1 MANTLHKIALF
12 FCCCCL
18 QTFHLFCFIRA
29 VLVHKSPF
37 CCWQLVMSS
46 GKNGVA
52 LVVGMLVDRGL
63 LDYGAKVAKYWPD
76 FGQNGKQDLTIADL
90 MRHEAGL
97 HSLDH
102 PLTAAQLSR
111 ASIKANQAGRWL
123 ALETPHWS
131 QTTRRAYHGLTRALF
146 LNEVVRRVD
155 PKGIIFFLP
164 FALYCYLLYNAINC
178 RKQEIRD
185 GKKTRKKRCF

>member
-1 MANTLHKIALF
+1 
-12 FCCCCL
+12 
-18 QTFHLFCFIRA
+18 
-29 VLVHKSPF
+29 
-37 CCWQLVMSS
+37 
-46 GKNGVA
+46 
-52 LVVGMLVDRGL
+52 MLVDRGL
-63 LDYGAKVAKYWPD
+63 LDYGAKVAKYWPE

-97 HSLDH
+97 HGLDR

-131 QTTRRAYHGLTRALF
+131 QTTHRAYHGLTRALF

-164 FALYCYLLYNAINC
+164 FAKDSLTPPNLL
-178 RKQEIRD
+178 QSMF
-185 GKKTRKKRCF
+185 KTLSLFL